1 MFHISRLY
9 LLAILAELQKRFVS
23 LIEHLSIL
31 RLWRL
36 FFNHIYSSI
45 GTPQGAQCQCAPA
58 FKGQF
63 CESYV
68 CQDYCLHGGSPTG
81 HLESSG
87 HYQCHCDCPPG
98 TSGLRCEKDAC
109 STLQC
114 FHGGHCTILGGR
126 ELCNCTLN
134 YSGLRCTEAIGELK
148 KLQFSMVWEGSC
160 T

>member
-1 MFHISRLY
+1 MFLLKRCRCVPGFVGAWCQSRLCDHY
-9 LLAILAELQKRFVS
+9 GPCQ
-23 LIEHLSIL
+23 
-31 RLWRL
+31 
-36 FFNHIYSSI
+36 NGGTCI
-45 GTPQGAQCQCAPA
+45 GTPQGAQCQCPQA

-87 HYQCHCDCPPG
+87 HYSCHCDCPPG
-98 TSGLRCEKDAC
+98 TSGLRCEKDSC
-109 STLQC
+109 TTLQC

-134 YSGLRCTEAIGELK
+134 YAGLRCTEAIEYNPCEK
-148 KLQFSMVWEGSC
+148 FQC
-160 T
+160 R